1 MFAACPSVFY
11 QHGDLRWGEHPCT
24 RGPEEGR
31 VRKLKADRVE
41 PDGSVICV
49 DPESGEEFT
58 LAVDDTLRAAVLPAS
73 ATPTVPAVEV
83 SPREIQARIR
93 AGATV
98 AELST
103 ATGVAEDKIHRF
115 AHPVLLERMRAAELA
130 RASHPSG
137 IDGTSS
143 STLGE
148 LVAECLA
155 LRGSASADAEWDAW
169 RPDDGRWVVQVGWP
183 GTGDVEF
190 AHWRFTP
197 GSHGGVTEPL
207 DDLAVELTEP
217 ELARAARRSVM
228 AAVPAPAPRP
238 QREVMP
244 DGHEEVTVDAD
255 RLIERQSRADR
266 AESAAPLELEF
277 DDSVPHSVAGESL
290 PKHRSSKRATP
301 TVPAWEDVLLGV
313 RSHPGE

>member
-130 RASHPSG
+130 RASHPGSTAPVRRRSASSSRNVSPCAAVRRRMPSG
-137 IDGTSS
+137 THGDPTTAAGWSRWAGREPGTSS
-143 STLGE
+143 SL
-148 LVAECLA
+148 
-155 LRGSASADAEWDAW
+155 
-169 RPDDGRWVVQVGWP
+169 
-183 GTGDVEF
+183 TGDSLP
-190 AHWRFTP
+190 AHTAVSPNRWTTSP
-197 GSHGGVTEPL
+197 SNSPNPNWPVQH
-207 DDLAVELTEP
+207 DDL
-217 ELARAARRSVM
+217 
-228 AAVPAPAPRP
+228 
-238 QREVMP
+238 
-244 DGHEEVTVDAD
+244 
-255 RLIERQSRADR
+255 
-266 AESAAPLELEF
+266 
-277 DDSVPHSVAGESL
+277 
-290 PKHRSSKRATP
+290 
-301 TVPAWEDVLLGV
+301 
-313 RSHPGE
+313 

>member
-1 MFAACPSVFY
+1 M
-11 QHGDLRWGEHPCT
+11 
-24 RGPEEGR
+24 
-31 VRKLKADRVE
+31 RKLKAQRVD
-41 PDGSVICV
+41 PDGDIVCV
-49 DPESGEEFT
+49 DPESGDEFT
-58 LAVDDTLRAAVLPAS
+58 LAVDAVVRSALAPAASPAH
-73 ATPTVPAVEV
+73 TVADV

-98 AELST
+98 AEL
-103 ATGVAEDKIHRF
+103 AGVTGVTEDKIARF

-137 IDGTSS
+137 IDGASS

-155 LRGSASADAEWDAW
+155 LRGDSSSEAEWDAW
-169 RPDDGRWVVQVGWP
+169 RGDDSRWVVQVSWP
-183 GTGDVEF
+183 GAGDVEF

-207 DDLAVELTEP
+207 DDHAVELTEP
-217 ELARAARRSVM
+217 ELARAVRRTTMSV
-228 AAVPAPAPRP
+228 VPPAPVRQHETMA
-238 QREVMP
+238 

-255 RLIERQSRADR
+255 HLIEQQRRPER
-266 AESAAPLELEF
+266 VGPLELDF
-277 DDSVPHSVAGESL
+277 DDSVPRTTTPQSH
-290 PKHRSSKRATP
+290 PKHRSKRATP